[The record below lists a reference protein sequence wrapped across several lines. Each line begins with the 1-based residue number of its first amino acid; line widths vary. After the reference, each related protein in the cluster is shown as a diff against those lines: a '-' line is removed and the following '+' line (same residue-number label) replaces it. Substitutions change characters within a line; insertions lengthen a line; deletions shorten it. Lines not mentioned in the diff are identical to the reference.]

1 MTYIN
6 YMNQLWRSAMMS
18 PIPASEIA
26 LFAYLVNECNKR
38 FWQMPFACS
47 TTRISNDLCVSRQ
60 TVIKAR
66 AHLSKRRLI
75 SFTEGKSRHVPS
87 TYMLINWTD
96 DLTVE
101 LTDGLTHD
109 LTHDLTHLKDK
120 EKDNLIKSDSTNFS
134 FKEREK
140 NGNDTQ
146 NRRRGIKEIPT
157 TASSYE
163 GTF

>member
-1 MTYIN
+1 MNYIGL
-6 YMNQLWRSAMMS
+6 MNQMWRSAMMS
-18 PIPASEIA
+18 PMPASEIA

-38 FWQMPFACS
+38 YWQMPFACS
-47 TTRISNDLCVSRQ
+47 TTRISDDLRISRQ
-60 TVIKAR
+60 TVITAR
-66 AHLSKRRLI
+66 EHLVQRNLI
-75 SFTEGKSRHVPS
+75 SFTEGKSRHLPS
-87 TYMLINWTD
+87 TYTLIKWTD

-101 LTDGLTHD
+101 LTEG

-134 FKEREK
+134 FKERGK
-140 NGNDTQ
+140 NGNDSQ

-157 TASSYE
+157 TAPSYE

>member
-60 TVIKAR
+60 TVITAR
-66 AHLSKRRLI
+66 EHLTKRRLI

-96 DLTVE
+96 DLTVK
-101 LTDGLTHD
+101 LTDG

-120 EKDNLIKSDSTNFS
+120 EKDNFIKSDSTNFS
-134 FKEREK
+134 FKERGK
-140 NGNDTQ
+140 NGNDSQ

>member
-60 TVIKAR
+60 TVITAR
-66 AHLSKRRLI
+66 EHLTKRRLI

-101 LTDGLTHD
+101 LTDGLTD
-109 LTHDLTHLKDK
+109 DLTHLKDK
-120 EKDNLIKSDSTNFS
+120 EKDNFIKSDSTNFS
-134 FKEREK
+134 FKERGK
-140 NGNDTQ
+140 NENDSQ

>member
-60 TVIKAR
+60 TVITAR
-66 AHLSKRRLI
+66 EHLTKRRLI

-101 LTDGLTHD
+101 LTDGLTD
-109 LTHDLTHLKDK
+109 DLTHLKDK
-120 EKDNLIKSDSTNFS
+120 EKDNFIKSDSTNFS
-134 FKEREK
+134 FKERGK
-140 NGNDTQ
+140 NGNDSQ

>member
-60 TVIKAR
+60 TVIMAR
-66 AHLSKRRLI
+66 EHLAKRKLI

-96 DLTVE
+96 DLTVK

-109 LTHDLTHLKDK
+109 LTHIKDID
-120 EKDNLIKSDSTNFS
+120 KDNLLKSDSTNFS
-134 FKEREK
+134 FKERDNK
-140 NGNDTQ
+140 NGNDSQ